1 MQNFSYH
8 THNNFGGI
16 FDGRNSCEEMVSQAE
31 KIGFIERGVSNYFL
45 CHKYAPKIS
54 PMYFNDVK
62 KKVEVFKRCYDEIDE
77 VSSRHHIKIRK
88 GLEVDFFPSSEWR
101 KTFEFAI
108 KEIKPDYMI
117 GATHFI
123 RNKAETKMYN
133 IYHLNLLPQNT
144 HEEDLKELLSEYWQ
158 TLIGAAESGYFD
170 FMAHLDYCTQFNLC
184 ADPKWV
190 DVKHKLIDVIANNNV
205 AGEINTGGTARIG
218 RPFPEKWI
226 IEELIKKDVPLLI
239 SDDSHE
245 VSHLGRHF
253 QETED
258 LLKELKCKK
267 RFSL

>member
-31 KIGFIERGVSNYFL
+31 KIGFKEIGVSNHFVL
-45 CHKYAPKIS
+45 HPNAPASS
-54 PMYFNDVK
+54 PMFFQREDILLDI
-62 KKVEVFKRCYDEIDE
+62 FKRCYEEIDE
-77 VSSRHHIKIRK
+77 AASRHKIKIYK
-88 GLEVDFFPSSEWR
+88 GIEVDFFPSSGWR
-101 KTFEFAI
+101 NKFEKII
-108 KEIKPDYMI
+108 KELSPDYII
-117 GATHFI
+117 GTTHFI
-123 RNKAETKMYN
+123 RNKDESKMYN
-133 IYHLNLLPQNT
+133 IYHLNELPSNLGD
-144 HEEDLKELLSEYWQ
+144 EEFLELLEQYWQ
-158 TLIGAAESGYFD
+158 TLMGAAESGYFD

-184 ADPKWV
+184 IDQKWV
-190 DVKHKLIDVIANNNV
+190 DVKHKLIDVIAANNIAV
-205 AGEINTGGTARIG
+205 EINTGGTARIG
-218 RPFPEKWI
+218 RPFPEKWM

-245 VSHLGRHF
+245 ISHLGRHF